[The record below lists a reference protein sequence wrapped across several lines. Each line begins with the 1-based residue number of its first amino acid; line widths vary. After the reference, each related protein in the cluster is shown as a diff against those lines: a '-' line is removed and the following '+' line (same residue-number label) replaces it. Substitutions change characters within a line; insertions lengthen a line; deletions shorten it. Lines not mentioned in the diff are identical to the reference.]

1 MTTVTTNINDERLMY
16 MEAIHKTKSIKDDI
30 DHAKE
35 RAAFLAV
42 LLHSFGSSK
51 PFTMY
56 EMNGA
61 IGLFGITAKPYEP
74 NTFAARMALRVR
86 HFVNRLIDLRMI
98 SKLDRFHYQVDINAV
113 IEFQQYLEA
122 HPNKDKNAAIFGA
135 LDVKYFLIDKTALA
149 HEKGL

>member
-16 MEAIHKTKSIKDDI
+16 MEAIHKTKSNKDDI

-74 NTFAARMALRVR
+74 NTFASRMALRVR
-86 HFVNRLIDLRMI
+86 HFVNRLLELQLI

-113 IEFQQYLEA
+113 IEFQDYLKA
-122 HPNKDKNAAIFGA
+122 HPNKDKNAAIFGELTA
-135 LDVKYFLIDKTALA
+135 AYFLFNQYKPI
-149 HEKGL
+149 